1 MRIILL
7 ILILVIIA
15 VIGYIAYR
23 LAEYMV
29 HPAYI
34 SLEKAKQVL
43 EEQGLW
49 EAYDAFSKE
58 MYQVTSYDGYELS
71 TVYIPAE
78 MASKNYVIITHGY
91 TYNRYGS
98 VKYVMMFRKLGY
110 NCIIYDNRGHG
121 ENPHVN
127 CTMGL
132 IESKDLIEMIRDT
145 YERYGKDIYLGLHG
159 ESMGSGLEIMALRY
173 HPDVQFIVNDCGYG
187 KLIEV
192 LKHKAKQLFH
202 MPAWMVYIASVVCKV
217 VYGYSFQEVEPMKY
231 LVDNTIPICFMHG
244 KADDFI
250 DYQQSVWMDE
260 ATKGYHELHLF
271 EGADHAQSI
280 DVDPDGYS
288 AIVEQFLE
296 TISKD
301 AKKAK

>member
-7 ILILVIIA
+7 ILIFVAVA

-29 HPAYI
+29 HPAYV

-49 EAYDAFSKE
+49 STYDTFSKE
-58 MYQVTSYDGYELS
+58 TYEVVSFDDYRLN
-71 TVYIPAE
+71 TIYIPAE
-78 MASKNYVIITHGY
+78 AASDKYVIISHGY

-98 VKYVMMFRKLGY
+98 VKYVLMFRKLGY
-110 NCIIYDNRGHG
+110 NCVIYDDRGHG
-121 ENPHVN
+121 ANPPVN

-132 IESKDLIEMIRDT
+132 NESKDLMEVIRDT

-159 ESMGSGLEIMALRY
+159 ESMGSGLEIMALNY
-173 HPDVQFIVNDCGYG
+173 HPDVRFIVNDCGYG

-217 VYGYSFQEVEPMKY
+217 VYGYYFQEVEPMKY
-231 LVDNTIPICFMHG
+231 LADNTIPICFIHG
-244 KADDFI
+244 KEDDFI
-250 DYQQSVWMDE
+250 DYHQSVWMDE
-260 ATKGYHELHLF
+260 TTKGYHELHLV
-271 EGADHAQSI
+271 EGADHAQSLE
-280 DVDPDGYS
+280 VDTEGYY
-288 AIVEQFLE
+288 AIVKQFLDK
-296 TISKD
+296 IS
-301 AKKAK
+301 